1 MHVPLY
7 RVLLIAY
14 ALATTVLPACS
25 SQLLSTDPTIDLL
38 SENPEVGED
47 YSALSVDKCTLV
59 KVSWRYTNMANLS
72 SEQKQV
78 IKCLYK
84 NGAKIVNSESHV
96 DFLSSSIQNKFI
108 PKSFKVNTVL
118 PGVKEVNQERFDK
131 VSFECIK
138 DEKFRHEN
146 VLKAAKLEFVKSK
159 SKLVELFDSDAAER
173 EIKRLEE
180 HLEKIRVKLRTKKA
194 KKTIRDTQK
203 NENYSNVT
211 LAADDGVSLQAH
223 KKRKRKFRR
232 IYLQPQ
238 PKKRRKRKSR
248 QFQSLEAQL
257 SEVFDWNGILRTFL
271 VKKFQLMKLIYSL
284 KGKNSAQLS
293 LTLL

>member
-1 MHVPLY
+1 MHVPMCW
-7 RVLLIAY
+7 VLLIAY

-146 VLKAAKLEFVKSK
+146 VLKAAKLEFEKSK

-180 HLEKIRVKLRTKKA
+180 HLEKIRAKLRTKKQRKPSEIH
-194 KKTIRDTQK
+194 KKTKIIVMLLLPLMMVSACKHTKRENENLEEFICNLNQK
-203 NENYSNVT
+203 NAEREKVDNFS
-211 LAADDGVSLQAH
+211 H
-223 KKRKRKFRR
+223 
-232 IYLQPQ
+232 
-238 PKKRRKRKSR
+238 
-248 QFQSLEAQL
+248 
-257 SEVFDWNGILRTFL
+257 
-271 VKKFQLMKLIYSL
+271 
-284 KGKNSAQLS
+284 
-293 LTLL
+293 